1 MNKYMDLDSFDTPTF
16 TQASKIHLR
25 LTKLGSKCITIIE
38 GLDEDLDLKRI
49 TRAMKKFFCCAVT
62 VKKDDDVDIIQL
74 QGDHRTDVIS
84 WLVANE
90 VLTKAEADERII
102 VHGG

>member
-1 MNKYMDLDSFDTPTF
+1 MDLDSFDTPNF

-25 LTKLGSKCITIIE
+25 LTMLGSKCITIIE

-49 TRAMKKFFCCAVT
+49 TRAMKKHFCCAVT
-62 VKKDDDVDIIQL
+62 VKKDDDDVEIIQM
-74 QGDHRTDVIS
+74 QGDHRDDVVT

-90 VLTKAEADERII
+90 VLTKAEANDRII

>member
-1 MNKYMDLDSFDTPTF
+1 MDLDSFDTPNF
-16 TQASKIHLR
+16 TQATKIHLR
-25 LTKLGSKCITIIE
+25 LTMLGSKCITIIE

-49 TRAMKKFFCCAVT
+49 TRAMKKHFCCAVT
-62 VKKDDDVDIIQL
+62 VKKDDDDVEIIQM
-74 QGDHRTDVIS
+74 QGDHRDDVVT

-90 VLTKAEADERII
+90 VLTQAEANDRII

>member
-1 MNKYMDLDSFDTPTF
+1 MDLDSFDTPNF
-16 TQASKIHLR
+16 TQATKIHLR
-25 LTKLGSKCITIIE
+25 LTMLGSKCITIIE

-49 TRAMKKFFCCAVT
+49 TRAMKKHFCCAVT
-62 VKKDDDVDIIQL
+62 VKKDDNDVEIIQM
-74 QGDHRTDVIS
+74 QGDHRDDVVT

-90 VLTKAEADERII
+90 VLTQAEANDRII